1 MASTTG
7 RRRRGRTVR
16 VCAVV
21 FTSGAVALHAVLQ
34 FAFQILRLNNL
45 FVCLLLGLSCVPGG
59 GGELLEDR
67 LRPSFFSYILT

>member
-1 MASTTG
+1 M
-7 RRRRGRTVR
+7 R

-45 FVCLLLGLSCVPGG
+45 FVLSLAFLVFLTAVKGFSKIACAS
-59 GGELLEDR
+59 L
-67 LRPSFFSYILT
+67 SFLTF

>member
-1 MASTTG
+1 M
-7 RRRRGRTVR
+7 R

-45 FVCLLLGLSCVPGG
+45 FVLLLGLSCVPGG
-59 GGELLEDR
+59 GEELLEDR